1 MEQVTMIGVT
11 PDGEALLL
19 QRPGGAKLSL
29 PLDERVRAAVRG
41 DRGRQLEMHLEG
53 SVTPREIQARIRAG
67 QSIDEVVDALG
78 EPRERVQRFAEPVLG
93 ERAYIAEQARGSAL
107 RGAAEAGSLGEIV
120 AERLSDAG
128 GKAVDWDAWK
138 GEDGRWVLVLVY
150 AVDGRE
156 RTATFGYDA
165 ASRSVSP
172 LDDDARRVSTLGSS
186 PVVDLATRRENDKA
200 ADKAAQKAAE
210 KAAEKAADTP
220 AGPPAEEPL
229 PIPAE
234 PAGPV
239 EPVLATV
246 TPVRPEPPA
255 ARSSEEAAEPEPE
268 PQAEPAS
275 PRRPAAKGRKRASVP
290 SWDEIVFGSKRE
302 D

>member
-19 QRPGGAKLSL
+19 QRPGGAKLRL

-53 SVTPREIQARIRAG
+53 AVTPREIQARIRAG

-78 EPRERVQRFAEPVLG
+78 ESRERVQRFAEPVLG
-93 ERAYIAEQARGSAL
+93 ERVYIAEQARASAL

-120 AERLSDAG
+120 AERLSAAG

-138 GEDGRWVLVLVY
+138 GEDGGWVLVLVY
-150 AVDGRE
+150 SVDGRE

-186 PVVDLATRRENDKA
+186 PVVDLATRRESDKA
-200 ADKAAQKAAE
+200 SDKATHEPAEQPAAE
-210 KAAEKAADTP
+210 PVP
-220 AGPPAEEPL
+220 APDE
-229 PIPAE
+229 
-234 PAGPV
+234 PV

-246 TPVRPEPPA
+246 TPVRPEAVVPLPA
-255 ARSSEEAAEPEPE
+255 EEAVEPAPAPEPEPE
-268 PQAEPAS
+268 AAPPK
-275 PRRPAAKGRKRASVP
+275 RPAAKGRKRASVP

>member
-19 QRPGGAKLSL
+19 QRPGGAKLRL
-29 PLDERVRAAVRG
+29 PLDERVRGAVRG

-78 EPRERVQRFAEPVLG
+78 ESRERVQRFAEPVLG
-93 ERAYIAEQARGSAL
+93 ERVYIAEQARDSAL
-107 RGAAEAGSLGEIV
+107 RGAAEAGSLGDIV
-120 AERLSDAG
+120 AERLSAAG

-138 GEDGRWVLVLVY
+138 GEDGHWVLVLVY
-150 AVDGRE
+150 SVDDRE

-165 ASRSVSP
+165 ATRSVSP

-186 PVVDLATRRENDKA
+186 PVVDLAARRESAEA
-200 ADKAAQKAAE
+200 ADE
-210 KAAEKAADTP
+210 PVD
-220 AGPPAEEPL
+220 EPL
-229 PIPAE
+229 PTPDE
-234 PAGPV
+234 PA
-239 EPVLATV
+239 LATV
-246 TPVRPEPPA
+246 TPVRPEAVAPPPA
-255 ARSSEEAAEPEPE
+255 EEAAEPASEPAPEAKPE
-268 PQAEPAS
+268 PAAPK
-275 PRRPAAKGRKRASVP
+275 RPAAKARKRASVP
-290 SWDEIVFGSKRE
+290 SWDEIVFGTKRE

>member
-19 QRPGGAKLSL
+19 QRPGGAKLRL
-29 PLDERVRAAVRG
+29 PLDERVRVAVRG

-78 EPRERVQRFAEPVLG
+78 ESRERVQRFAEPVLG
-93 ERAYIAEQARGSAL
+93 ERVYIAEQARDSAL
-107 RGAAEAGSLGEIV
+107 RGAAEAGSLGDIV
-120 AERLSDAG
+120 AERLSAAG

-138 GEDGRWVLVLVY
+138 GEDGHWVLVLVY
-150 AVDGRE
+150 SVDDRE

-165 ASRSVSP
+165 TTRSVSP

-186 PVVDLATRRENDKA
+186 PVVDLAARRESA
-200 ADKAAQKAAE
+200 EAAE
-210 KAAEKAADTP
+210 Q
-220 AGPPAEEPL
+220 PAEEP
-229 PIPAE
+229 PAIPDE
-234 PAGPV
+234 PA
-239 EPVLATV
+239 LATV
-246 TPVRPEPPA
+246 TPVRPEAVSPTPA
-255 ARSSEEAAEPEPE
+255 EEAAEPASESAPEAEPE
-268 PQAEPAS
+268 PAAPK
-275 PRRPAAKGRKRASVP
+275 RPAAKGRKRASVP
-290 SWDEIVFGSKRE
+290 SWDEIVFGTKRE

>member
-19 QRPGGAKLSL
+19 KRPGGAKLSL

-78 EPRERVQRFAEPVLG
+78 ESRERVQRFAEPVIG
-93 ERAYIAEQARGSAL
+93 ERVYIAEQARSSAL

-120 AERLSDAG
+120 AERLSAAG

-150 AVDGRE
+150 SVDGRE

-186 PVVDLATRRENDKA
+186 PVVDLATRRESAEAVDKA
-200 ADKAAQKAAE
+200 ANKAANRPADEPAE
-210 KAAEKAADTP
+210 QP
-220 AGPPAEEPL
+220 VEEPL
-229 PIPAE
+229 PTPDE
-234 PAGPV
+234 PA

-246 TPVRPEPPA
+246 TPVRPEPVTPLTAELTAEPSAEPA
-255 ARSSEEAAEPEPE
+255 PEPE
-268 PQAEPAS
+268 GAAAPKK
-275 PRRPAAKGRKRASVP
+275 PAAKGRKRASVP

>member
-19 QRPGGAKLSL
+19 QRPGGAKLRL

-78 EPRERVQRFAEPVLG
+78 ESRERVQRFAEPVLG
-93 ERAYIAEQARGSAL
+93 ERVYIAEQARSSAL

-120 AERLSDAG
+120 AERLSAAG

-138 GEDGRWVLVLVY
+138 GEGGGWVLVLVY
-150 AVDGRE
+150 SVDGRE

-186 PVVDLATRRENDKA
+186 PVVDLATRRESAEAVDKA
-200 ADKAAQKAAE
+200 ADA
-210 KAAEKAADTP
+210 P
-220 AGPPAEEPL
+220 AGQPV
-229 PIPAE
+229 
-234 PAGPV
+234 V
-239 EPVLATV
+239 EPVPTPDEPALATV
-246 TPVRPEPPA
+246 TPVRPEPVAPLPA
-255 ARSSEEAAEPEPE
+255 EEAAEPAVEPE
-268 PQAEPAS
+268 PEAAAPK
-275 PRRPAAKGRKRASVP
+275 RPAAKGRKRASVP

>member
-19 QRPGGAKLSL
+19 QRPGGAKLRL

-53 SVTPREIQARIRAG
+53 SVTPREIQTRIRAG
-67 QSIDEVVDALG
+67 QSIAEVVDALG

-93 ERAYIAEQARGSAL
+93 ERVYIAEQARSSAL

-120 AERLSDAG
+120 AERLSAAG
-128 GKAVDWDAWK
+128 GKAVEWDAWK
-138 GEDGRWVLVLVY
+138 GEDGQWVLVLVY
-150 AVDGRE
+150 SVDGRE

-165 ASRSVSP
+165 AGRSVSP
-172 LDDDARRVSTLGSS
+172 LDDDARRVSTLGAS
-186 PVVDLATRRENDKA
+186 PVVDLAARRES
-200 ADKAAQKAAE
+200 AE
-210 KAAEKAADTP
+210 AVDEPQPDREP
-220 AGPPAEEPL
+220 EPL
-229 PIPAE
+229 PA
-234 PAGPV
+234 

-246 TPVRPEPPA
+246 TPVRPEPALPVAVSPTAAEEPTEGSGEAAPAPA
-255 ARSSEEAAEPEPE
+255 APK
-268 PQAEPAS
+268 
-275 PRRPAAKGRKRASVP
+275 RPAAKGRKRASVP

>member
-19 QRPGGAKLSL
+19 QRPGGAKLRL

-53 SVTPREIQARIRAG
+53 SVTPREIQARIRSG

-78 EPRERVQRFAEPVLG
+78 ESRERVQRFAEPVLG
-93 ERAYIAEQARGSAL
+93 ERAYIAEQARDSAL
-107 RGAAEAGSLGEIV
+107 RGAAEAGSLGDIV
-120 AERLSDAG
+120 AERLSAAG

-150 AVDGRE
+150 SVDGRE

-165 ASRSVSP
+165 AARSVSP

-186 PVVDLATRRENDKA
+186 PVVDLAARRESAEA
-200 ADKAAQKAAE
+200 ADE
-210 KAAEKAADTP
+210 PVD
-220 AGPPAEEPL
+220 EPL
-229 PIPAE
+229 PIPDE
-234 PAGPV
+234 PA
-239 EPVLATV
+239 LATV
-246 TPVRPEPPA
+246 TPVRPEAVAPPPA
-255 ARSSEEAAEPEPE
+255 EEAAEPSSEPE
-268 PQAEPAS
+268 PEAEAEPAA
-275 PRRPAAKGRKRASVP
+275 PKRPAAKGRKRASVP
-290 SWDEIVFGSKRE
+290 SWDEIVFGTKRE

>member
-19 QRPGGAKLSL
+19 QRPGGAKLRL

-53 SVTPREIQARIRAG
+53 SVTPREIQARIRSG

-78 EPRERVQRFAEPVLG
+78 ESRERVQRFAEPVLG
-93 ERAYIAEQARGSAL
+93 ERAYIAEQARDSAL
-107 RGAAEAGSLGEIV
+107 RGAAEAGSLGDIV
-120 AERLSDAG
+120 AERLSAAG

-138 GEDGRWVLVLVY
+138 GEDGHWVLVLVY
-150 AVDGRE
+150 SVDGRE

-165 ASRSVSP
+165 AARSVSP

-186 PVVDLATRRENDKA
+186 PVVDLAARRESAEA
-200 ADKAAQKAAE
+200 ADE
-210 KAAEKAADTP
+210 PVD
-220 AGPPAEEPL
+220 EPL
-229 PIPAE
+229 PIPDE
-234 PAGPV
+234 PA
-239 EPVLATV
+239 LATV
-246 TPVRPEPPA
+246 TPVRPEAVAPPPA
-255 ARSSEEAAEPEPE
+255 EEAAEPSSEPE
-268 PQAEPAS
+268 PEAEAEPAA
-275 PRRPAAKGRKRASVP
+275 PKRPAAKGRKRASVP
-290 SWDEIVFGSKRE
+290 SWDEIVFGTKRE

>member
-19 QRPGGAKLSL
+19 KRPGGAKLSL

-53 SVTPREIQARIRAG
+53 SVTPREIQARIRSG
-67 QSIDEVVDALG
+67 HSIDEVVDALG
-78 EPRERVQRFAEPVLG
+78 ESRERVQRFAEPVLG
-93 ERAYIAEQARGSAL
+93 ERAYIAEQARDSAL
-107 RGAAEAGSLGEIV
+107 RGAAEAGSLGDIV
-120 AERLSDAG
+120 AERLSAAG

-150 AVDGRE
+150 SVDGRE

-165 ASRSVSP
+165 AARSVSP

-186 PVVDLATRRENDKA
+186 PVVDLAARRESAEA
-200 ADKAAQKAAE
+200 ADE
-210 KAAEKAADTP
+210 PVD
-220 AGPPAEEPL
+220 EPL
-229 PIPAE
+229 PIPDE
-234 PAGPV
+234 PA
-239 EPVLATV
+239 LATV
-246 TPVRPEPPA
+246 TPVRPEAVAPPPA
-255 ARSSEEAAEPEPE
+255 EEAAEPSSEPAPAPE
-268 PQAEPAS
+268 AEAEPAA
-275 PRRPAAKGRKRASVP
+275 PKRPAAKGRKRASVP
-290 SWDEIVFGSKRE
+290 SWDEIVFGTKRE

>member
-19 QRPGGAKLSL
+19 QRPGGAKLRL
-29 PLDERVRAAVRG
+29 PLDERVRVAVRG

-78 EPRERVQRFAEPVLG
+78 ESRERVQRFAEPVLG
-93 ERAYIAEQARGSAL
+93 ERVYIAEQARDSAL
-107 RGAAEAGSLGEIV
+107 RGAAEAGSLGDIV
-120 AERLSDAG
+120 AERLSAAG

-138 GEDGRWVLVLVY
+138 GEDGHWVLVLVY
-150 AVDGRE
+150 SVDDRE

-165 ASRSVSP
+165 ATRSVSP

-186 PVVDLATRRENDKA
+186 PVVDLAARRESA
-200 ADKAAQKAAE
+200 EAAE
-210 KAAEKAADTP
+210 QP
-220 AGPPAEEPL
+220 VEEPL
-229 PIPAE
+229 PTPDE
-234 PAGPV
+234 PA
-239 EPVLATV
+239 LATV
-246 TPVRPEPPA
+246 TPVRPEAVAPA
-255 ARSSEEAAEPEPE
+255 PAEEAAEPAPEAEPE
-268 PQAEPAS
+268 PAAPK
-275 PRRPAAKGRKRASVP
+275 RPAAKGRKRASVP
-290 SWDEIVFGSKRE
+290 SWDEIVFGTKRE